1 MDDAISYFI
10 LLFEHNIIHNT
21 SSGPTRSTDS
31 GDFDQSSSQGA
42 PATTT
47 PPLPVIGRSSY
58 EQFSYPG
65 SHACLVEGLVSW
77 DKLCVAQQG
86 DRQLG
91 SHTDLQKDRERGGEE
106 RDRK

>member
-1 MDDAISYFI
+1 MDDAIGYFI

-42 PATTT
+42 PATPKT
-47 PPLPVIGRSSY
+47 PPVIGRGSY

-65 SHACLVEGLVSW
+65 SHARLVEGLVSR

-91 SHTDLQKDRERGGEE
+91 SHTDLQKDR
-106 RDRK
+106 